1 MDSKANI
8 VKNECEL
15 LRVLKDKKI
24 GKLGYEKFIIVLSSG
39 ILATV
44 STVILE
50 STN

>member
-1 MDSKANI
+1 VDSKANI

-15 LRVLKDKKI
+15 LGALKDKKI
-24 GKLGYEKFIIVLSSG
+24 GKLGYEKFIMLFSSG

-44 STVILE
+44 ATVILE

>member
-15 LRVLKDKKI
+15 LRALKDKKI
-24 GKLGYEKFIIVLSSG
+24 GKLGYEKYIIVFSSG

-50 STN
+50 SIN